1 MSRVNYNDEH
11 GTGGPQQGQRRETRM
26 ITEEETLGVIVVLFA
41 LVGLVTISKA
51 AASAFALDDN
61 FSLPFLASVVIILV
75 SARCI
80 SEMKCR
86 NGADRACDSTR
97 RRARDS
103 ADGRHALVHRGLRR
117 TESGLQ
123 GQLIDAGFTGTDAA
137 EAQTHS
143 STLAGCTTWLDSA
156 DALEG
161 RLRRAGFSA
170 LDAGAALLH
179 VPLDGGET
187 QFAAC
192 LAWLYAPSAVRNMTA
207 AEKAARGRRGLKSFL
222 SMKSRKWSGKVSL
235 LDIDCAMKRSS
246 TVRGCVAW
254 IESELERR
262 RKHESELKW
271 RQQHEHGIV
280 GGRQMG
286 KTAIAE
292 FSSMRQIGKTEA
304 AKEQMKAEL
313 IQDLIFDDDM
323 PALVESSDSDGD
335 SDESGEGDC
344 MISFAACLEQ
354 SCSTQVDDD
363 HMPVLDSRDV
373 ELVMQ
378 QAGVLRAAAVKAL
391 RANDGD
397 VVNAAAKEQMKAE
410 LIQDLI
416 FDDDMPALVE
426 SSDSD
431 GDSDESGEGDCMI
444 SFAACLEQSCSTQ
457 VDDDHMPVLDSRDVE
472 LVMQQAGVLRA
483 AAVKALRANDGDVVN
498 AIMDLVMVPTKA
510 VEEEDIID

>member
-1 MSRVNYNDEH
+1 MSNYKDLH
-11 GTGGPQQGQRRETRM
+11 ATGKAQQQRRHVASRNAPYGA
-26 ITEEETLGVIVVLFA
+26 LFLALCVVLVVLQATGLITIGNADVPACSTVIIFVKFA
-41 LVGLVTISKA
+41 LTHALTFLLTASIIFFTTTFVVDGMYGDKA
-51 AASAFALDDN
+51 NRASD
-61 FSLPFLASVVIILV
+61 
-75 SARCI
+75 
-80 SEMKCR
+80 E
-86 NGADRACDSTR
+86 RAR
-97 RRARDS
+97 RRELRARSD
-103 ADGRHALVHRGLRR
+103 RRKLR
-117 TESGLQ
+117 TERGILD
-123 GQLIDAGFTGTDAA
+123 QLIDAGFTREDAA
-137 EAQTHS
+137 EAQKHS
-143 STLAGCTTWLDSA
+143 STLQGCTAWLNSA

-170 LDAGAALLH
+170 VDAGAALRH
-179 VPLDGGET
+179 VPHNGGET

-271 RQQHEHGIV
+271 RHQHKHGIV

-397 VVNAAAKEQMKAE
+397 VVNA
-410 LIQDLI
+410 
-416 FDDDMPALVE
+416 
-426 SSDSD
+426 
-431 GDSDESGEGDCMI
+431 
-444 SFAACLEQSCSTQ
+444 
-457 VDDDHMPVLDSRDVE
+457 
-472 LVMQQAGVLRA
+472 
-483 AAVKALRANDGDVVN
+483 
-498 AIMDLVMVPTKA
+498 IMDLVMVPTKA